1 MYLQFNSRGSRDIY
15 GPWLDTSSMFH
26 PCWFIYERDELFA
39 PSIRGLCGASIRMR
53 IIAIENLS
61 FQFLFL
67 NFVQKIV
74 VSFCF
79 LIPKKSTMR
88 GKFSRLSVHFHNF
101 SKISNQHSNRSNNNA
116 YAFITDM
123 NLLTPQLRVPRLCN
137 NDTNPRI
144 RKITRF
150 VKINHPLS
158 ILISL
163 SPRKKIPNIPK
174 IEGR

>member
-67 NFVQKIV
+67 NFVQNSRFILFLNSKKIHNERKIFP
-74 VSFCF
+74 S
-79 LIPKKSTMR
+79 
-88 GKFSRLSVHFHNF
+88 SVHFHNF

>member
-1 MYLQFNSRGSRDIY
+1 MRGFDSNEDYRDREFIFPISFLELRSENS
-15 GPWLDTSSMFH
+15 
-26 PCWFIYERDELFA
+26 CFI
-39 PSIRGLCGASIRMR
+39 
-53 IIAIENLS
+53 
-61 FQFLFL
+61 LFL
-67 NFVQKIV
+67 N
-74 VSFCF
+74 S
-79 LIPKKSTMR
+79 KKSTMR
-88 GKFSRLSVHFHNF
+88 GKFSRPPCIFT
-101 SKISNQHSNRSNNNA
+101 ISLEFLINTRIGQTTTRTREF
-116 YAFITDM
+116 AFITDM